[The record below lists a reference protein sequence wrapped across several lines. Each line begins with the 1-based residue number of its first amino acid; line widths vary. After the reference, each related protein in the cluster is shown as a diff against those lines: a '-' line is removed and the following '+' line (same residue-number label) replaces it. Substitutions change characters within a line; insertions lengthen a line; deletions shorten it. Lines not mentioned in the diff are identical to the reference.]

1 VVIAYPVSQSQKFEQ
16 GDSTPPILG
25 HHSSIKESWVLMMP
39 EIEFRTGEEARNYL
53 NKECG
58 VQKVVLQKLSAE
70 EAKAIAQT
78 VNEKAE
84 MIKLLQACAEHS
96 RRLGETNQRLNR
108 ENFGL
113 GMKLSKF
120 AQNNLP
126 TFVKIAGTA
135 MELFAGLAVQEHNRA
150 QSIQAQSVELFTE
163 ITDEA
168 DVQISSSQRRINQ
181 LDSQYEQLRAEN
193 QRLMVENQQ
202 LRAKLGG

>member
-1 VVIAYPVSQSQKFEQ
+1 
-16 GDSTPPILG
+16 
-25 HHSSIKESWVLMMP
+25 MP
-39 EIEFRTGEEARNYL
+39 AIEFKTGEKARNYL

-70 EAKAIAQT
+70 EAKVVAQA
-78 VNEKAE
+78 VSEKAE
-84 MIKLLQACAEHS
+84 MIKLLQAYAEHS
-96 RRLGETNQRLNR
+96 RRLGETNQRLNH

-113 GMKLSKF
+113 GIRLSKF

-163 ITDEA
+163 IADEA
-168 DVQISSSQRRINQ
+168 GEQIS
-181 LDSQYEQLRAEN
+181 DSQQRIDKLDGQCQKLRTEN
-193 QRLMVENQQ
+193 KRLIDENQQ